1 MQSSLARGLVIAGAL
16 LVGFGVCAELV
27 ARFVPGGRLPGDF
40 VIRRGN
46 FTLFLPIATSVILS
60 VVLTLVFRLLRRD

>member
-1 MQSSLARGLVIAGAL
+1 MHSPVARALVVVGAALVI
-16 LVGFGVCAELV
+16 VGIGMEIAS
-27 ARFVPGGRLPGDF
+27 RFLPGGRLPGDF

-60 VVLTLVFRLLRRD
+60 VLLTVLFRLLRRD